1 MCYFQCERLC
11 RVLSALAIWWLQV
24 LPLHRSLEIKSTLLW
39 APIKQFEDTAF
50 TKKQNKNITLQG
62 IYVWSEKTFE
72 ENNPILFHLQPP
84 YSQVSDFLY
93 YQRLLL
99 SIIIVNHLL
108 SGSDTI

>member
-1 MCYFQCERLC
+1 MPGVECIGHL
-11 RVLSALAIWWLQV
+11 VITSTATSQV
-24 LPLHRSLEIKSTLLW
+24 VGD
-39 APIKQFEDTAF
+39 QVDTVMSSNQTVWGHGF
-50 TKKQNKNITLQG
+50 YKKKTKKNMTLQG

-72 ENNPILFHLQPP
+72 EYNPILFHLQPP